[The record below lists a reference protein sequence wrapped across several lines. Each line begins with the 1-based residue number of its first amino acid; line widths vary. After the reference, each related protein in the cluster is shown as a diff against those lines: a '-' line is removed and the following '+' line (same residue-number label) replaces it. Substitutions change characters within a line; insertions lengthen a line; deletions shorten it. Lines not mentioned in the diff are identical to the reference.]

1 MIKKLRRK
9 FVLINMILV
18 TIVMCIVMGM
28 LITTRVHAFHQE
40 SDRAMRRIIQMRQFD
55 MHRLDLDPE
64 KRRQPVNSTPVFLVI
79 LNEDGTIETIVS
91 PESSEV
97 TEALAQEAVKGA
109 MLSDN
114 EEGFLSDLRLRFLKQ
129 QTPDGQKIAFADTV
143 QETRTLRELILT
155 CVLGFML
162 ALLCFLIISIFLARF
177 ALRPVEATWE
187 QQNQFIADASHE
199 LKTPLTV
206 ILANLRI
213 LLSHTDSTIAA
224 EKKWLENTQA
234 EASRMKELV
243 ENLMFLARSDA
254 NSPPFK
260 KTTFSLSDLAWSCL
274 LPFEPVAFEQG
285 VSITEEITDGLYLTG
300 DCSQIKQL
308 FIILLDNACKYAG
321 NEKSVSV
328 SLKKESDRILLKVRN
343 SGTPIAQKDLPH
355 LFERFY
361 RTDKSRAR
369 TAGGYGLGLAIAQ
382 TIVKNHRGKII
393 VTSEE
398 YTGTTFTVTLP
409 AGKGTAE

>member
-18 TIVMCIVMGM
+18 SIVMCIVMGM
-28 LITTRVHAFHQE
+28 LIFTRIHAYRLE
-40 SDRAMRRIIQMRQFD
+40 SERAMRRALQIRQFD
-55 MHRLDLDPE
+55 IHKLDLEPE
-64 KRRQPVNSTPVFLVI
+64 ERNQPFNSAPVFLTI
-79 LNEDGTIETIVS
+79 LDDSQGISDIIS
-91 PESSEV
+91 PENSEV
-97 TEALAQEAVKGA
+97 TEALAKEAVKEALLTGQ
-109 MLSDN
+109 
-114 EEGFLSDLRLRFLKQ
+114 EQGFLSDLKLRFLKQ
-129 QTPDGQKIAFADTV
+129 LTPDGLKIAFADTV
-143 QETRTLRELILT
+143 QETNALQELILT
-155 CVLGFML
+155 CILELSL
-162 ALLCFLIISIFLARF
+162 ALLCFLVISIFLARF
-177 ALRPVEATWE
+177 ALRPVEAAWE

-254 NSPPFK
+254 NSTPFT

-285 VSITEEITDGLYLTG
+285 VSISEEITDGLSMAG

-321 NEKSVSV
+321 AEKKVFV
-328 SLKKESDRILLKVRN
+328 SLKKESDKLLLRVRN
-343 SGTPIAQKDLPH
+343 SGSPISQDELPH

-382 TIVKNHRGKII
+382 TIVKNHHGKIA
-393 VTSEE
+393 VASEE
-398 YTGTTFTVTLP
+398 GLGTTFTVTLP
-409 AGKGTAE
+409 AGKETAD